1 MVVLVVVVP
10 CVEGS
15 VVVDGLELEVVVMVG
30 LGVVLAVVF
39 VVVIVGLGVV
49 IGVVFVVFVVV
60 MVDVVAAVVIS

>member
-1 MVVLVVVVP
+1 VVVP
-10 CVEGS
+10 CVGGS

>member
-1 MVVLVVVVP
+1 MVVP
-10 CVEGS
+10 CVGGS

-39 VVVIVGLGVV
+39 VVVIVGLGVEIV
-49 IGVVFVVFVVV
+49 VVFVVFVVV